1 MTLSYNASNNDI
13 INEVNKLKR
22 QIDAM
27 QISKRAGRNVTGA
40 RAVPSAETDLIS
52 GDIVG
57 DFLYDGSD
65 YYEMQIVDNIGTVQW
80 IKYTVSISF

>member
-13 INEVNKLKR
+13 INEINKLKR
-22 QIDAM
+22 QSDAM

-40 RAVPSAETDLIS
+40 RAVPSAENDLIS
-52 GDIVG
+52 GDIIG

-65 YYEMQIVDNIGTVQW
+65 YYELQVVDNINTIQW